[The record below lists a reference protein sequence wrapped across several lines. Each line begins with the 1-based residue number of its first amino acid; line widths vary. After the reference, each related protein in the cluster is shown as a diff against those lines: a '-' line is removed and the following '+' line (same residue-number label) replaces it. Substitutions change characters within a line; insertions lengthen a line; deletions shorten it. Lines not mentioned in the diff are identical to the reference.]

1 MRTTTTTSTST
12 VSPRQA
18 LPERPMVCTVGT
30 NLRTPLMIP
39 EDGLC
44 DYLFYDSIF
53 KDNRNVLVNPK
64 GFEND
69 MKIFAGNYRKFK
81 QTAFGIGFAFK
92 KAHILKENLRA
103 AGPLRLEYFWSRGIY
118 HFGILDTPTLRL
130 SQSEVEVA
138 FECLKALDSLAQVQ
152 RRAGH
157 PSFIFFAMVVLN
169 ITWEA
174 YYWGKFQGYYQPD
187 LVIAQGH
194 YYYGDN
200 TFAECRVMP
209 PTALSRPP
217 EASNSYQHDLTM
229 AVNTF
234 RKLTIL
240 GKPTLWAISVTM
252 KGRWTMPLPGST
264 FEFLSRCVNNYSAP
278 SFDTYTE
285 VCRHQDFKHQFKYN
299 KQQGAVLVRH
309 IKERLLFA
317 YDNEDGLCQKLC
329 KVQALQAAKH
339 FGIVAFDLDYEDFSN
354 YCPTWNKYG
363 NFSRLRTLRRILDFF
378 RTEFKTE
385 EDEDACLRLVS

>member
-1 MRTTTTTSTST
+1 
-12 VSPRQA
+12 
-18 LPERPMVCTVGT
+18 
-30 NLRTPLMIP
+30 MIP

-81 QTAFGIGFAFK
+81 KTAFGIGFAFK

-138 FECLKALDSLAQVQ
+138 FECL
-152 RRAGH
+152 
-157 PSFIFFAMVVLN
+157 
-169 ITWEA
+169 
-174 YYWGKFQGYYQPD
+174 
-187 LVIAQGH
+187 
-194 YYYGDN
+194 
-200 TFAECRVMP
+200 
-209 PTALSRPP
+209 
-217 EASNSYQHDLTM
+217 
-229 AVNTF
+229 
-234 RKLTIL
+234 
-240 GKPTLWAISVTM
+240 
-252 KGRWTMPLPGST
+252 
-264 FEFLSRCVNNYSAP
+264 
-278 SFDTYTE
+278 
-285 VCRHQDFKHQFKYN
+285 
-299 KQQGAVLVRH
+299 
-309 IKERLLFA
+309 
-317 YDNEDGLCQKLC
+317 KLC